1 MQYYFKVGSI
11 LYLLTNLKKRK
22 KDKKMERRGEKDG
35 RERGRDEKG
44 RRNECRKENCILR
57 GKNYFFNM

>member
-22 KDKKMERRGEKDG
+22 KDKKMKRRGKREGG
-35 RERGRDEKG
+35 REEGMKKEEG
-44 RRNECRKENCILR
+44 MNVERKIAS
-57 GKNYFFNM
+57 

>member
-22 KDKKMERRGEKDG
+22 KGKKLEGSGTMEGGKEEGMK
-35 RERGRDEKG
+35 K
-44 RRNECRKENCILR
+44 ECRKENCILR
-57 GKNYFFNM
+57 RKIYFLIM